1 MKEIENF
8 IQAKSK
14 DYKSGRASQKALRL
28 LWEVKVHLY
37 KFWDRG
43 LYIHWHVI
51 DSLHNPDL
59 SVILVVGHVTP

>member
-28 LWEVKVHLY
+28 LGEVKVHLY
-37 KFWDRG
+37 KF
-43 LYIHWHVI
+43 
-51 DSLHNPDL
+51 
-59 SVILVVGHVTP
+59 